1 MKFIA
6 EVYCDPDAVGRI
18 DARTSAIRA
27 VGISII
33 GSYQKGD

>member
-27 VGISII
+27 VCNRII